1 MHGHP
6 SGLPMMRANQVVMEI
21 KVNKR
26 IPDWISGLIAAQ
38 NLQMDRVSKYCSSI
52 ELAKKMPLFHYRN
65 HTAESSREIL
75 SSSFSVFSSL
85 EEKIRIRKQH

>member
-1 MHGHP
+1 
-6 SGLPMMRANQVVMEI
+6 MEI

-52 ELAKKMPLFHYRN
+52 ELEKNAII
-65 HTAESSREIL
+65 SL
-75 SSSFSVFSSL
+75 SQSYC
-85 EEKIRIRKQH
+85 